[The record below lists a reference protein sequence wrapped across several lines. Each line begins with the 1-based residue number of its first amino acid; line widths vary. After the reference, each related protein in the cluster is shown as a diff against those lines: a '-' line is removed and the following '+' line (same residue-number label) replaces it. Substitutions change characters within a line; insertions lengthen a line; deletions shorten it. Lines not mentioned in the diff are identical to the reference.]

1 MLSASLTT
9 EISALSRFEKI
20 LLIEKI
26 SRMLLDEEDPAQHL
40 HAEKQYPIFTPLN
53 QEGAAAQLQDLLKQ
67 HKS

>member
-20 LLIEKI
+20 MLIEKI
-26 SRMLLDEEDPAQHL
+26 SRMLLDEEDPAQYFHP
-40 HAEKQYPIFTPLN
+40 EKQYPVFTPLD
-53 QEGAAAQLQDLLKQ
+53 QGQAAGQLQDLLKQ